1 MPAKQKMSETGA
13 QLCDLRAFCLA
24 VTLGS
29 ITAAARRTGVSKA
42 TLSRRITRLERV
54 LGAVLVRRSPRL
66 VQATEFGAAYK
77 SKIQNAL
84 DLLDQA
90 SDSVEAEAHP
100 HGSLRLTAPPGTGIC
115 VLAPLLLR
123 FTEQYPDIRIELI
136 LTEPPFDFDAQGID
150 VAIQPALKLRD
161 SSLIAHKLL
170 DFELAL
176 VASPDY
182 LARRGTPKSVA
193 DLKRHR
199 VLGRAMH
206 QSVMLSPRS
215 GLAKGGSAKELILH
229 SPISTTDNAFIR
241 EAALAGGGIA
251 LLSTNLCGA
260 DIAAGRLVRILPGQ
274 KIGGNDG
281 AIYLLHRAMRF
292 IPPKIGVFRDFMR
305 QNFAGPIMRKKSS

>member
-1 MPAKQKMSETGA
+1 MPAKLKVTDTSA

-24 VTLGS
+24 VDLGS

-42 TLSRRITRLERV
+42 TLSRRITRLERA
-54 LGAVLVRRSPRL
+54 LGAVLVRRSPRI

-77 SKIQNAL
+77 SQIQNAL

-100 HGSLRLTAPPGTGIC
+100 RGNLRLTAPPGTGIS

-123 FTEQYPDIRIELI
+123 FSEQFPDIRIELI
-136 LTEPPFDFDAQGID
+136 LAEPPIDFDALGID

-170 DFELAL
+170 NFELAL

-182 LARRGTPKSVA
+182 LAKRGAPKTVA
-193 DLKRHR
+193 ELQQHK
-199 VLGRAMH
+199 VLSRAMH
-206 QSVMLSPRS
+206 QLIRLSARAGRS
-215 GLAKGGSAKELILH
+215 KSARVKEFNLH
-229 SPISTTDNAFIR
+229 SPIITTDNAFIR

-251 LLSTNLCGA
+251 LLSTNLCDA
-260 DIAAGRLVRILPGQ
+260 DVAAGRLVRVMANH
-274 KIGGNDG
+274 KIIGNDG
-281 AIYLLHRAMRF
+281 SIYLLHHAMRF
-292 IPPKIGVFRDFMR
+292 LPPKVKVFRDFMIEHFSDR
-305 QNFAGPIMRKKSS
+305 PRRAG